1 MYSLFTEKKDL
12 VELVIRQNCL
22 ENGLTP
28 PPPPASSSSTTTG
41 EFLVKVKFFHKIP
54 TTFEFPRQKDDTNL
68 LENNIFQS
76 VSNLKQLIFDIFQ

>member
-41 EFLVKVKFFHKIP
+41 EFLVKVKFFHKIS
-54 TTFEFPRQKDDTNL
+54 TTFEFSRQKDDTKL

>member
-1 MYSLFTEKKDL
+1 MDLQIVYFFFTEKKDL

-41 EFLVKVKFFHKIP
+41 EFLVKVKFFHKIS
-54 TTFEFPRQKDDTNL
+54 TTFEFSRQKDDTKL

-76 VSNLKQLIFDIFQ
+76 V